1 MANLDF
7 TPLYRSSVGYDQLP
21 RILQTAMKL
30 SDSDVGYPP
39 YNIVRTGEDTYEIA
53 VSLAGYSQ
61 DDIEIVVEQNHM
73 TISGKMP
80 TDENVQYLHRGIAGR
95 SFKRNFDLADYIE
108 IKGATFE
115 NGMLTV
121 KLQREIP
128 DRLKPRQIEIK
139 ADKKVASI
147 KKEDKKAA

>member
-21 RILQTAMKL
+21 RMLQSAMKL
-30 SDSDVGYPP
+30 TDSEVGYPP

-53 VSLAGYSQ
+53 VSLAGYSP
-61 DDIEIVVEQNHM
+61 DDIDIGVEQNRM

-80 TDENVQYLHRGIAGR
+80 TDDDVQYLHRGIAGR
-95 SFKRNFDLADYIE
+95 SFKRHFDLADYIE
-108 IKGATFE
+108 VKGATFE
-115 NGMLTV
+115 NGLLMV

-128 DRLKPRQIEIK
+128 DRLKPRKIEIV
-139 ADKKVASI
+139 ADKKVKAI
-147 KKEDKKAA
+147 KKDDKKAA